1 MGPCVEYWMSQIH
14 GNVNRGYMMKRR
26 SILQGGGLALAT
38 AAASPWLS
46 NAHAATPIVVG
57 QTAALTGPQ
66 AGFGTAMRDGIKA
79 ALQQANRAGGIGG
92 RMVSLLSM
100 DDVGDKART
109 EANVTELVAN
119 RQVVGLTGCTTRPCS
134 EAAALLAAT
143 EGIALVGAFSG
154 TPLLYGDKAATT
166 FTTRASYE
174 RELQA
179 IVHHYRQLGA
189 ERFGFVH
196 LEDARATNV
205 PLLESILAREGGK
218 LTVTAGVDRKGP
230 GQNAAAIRT
239 LDANKPEVLIILA
252 NNAPL
257 TGFLR
262 EYAPRTLVL
271 PKMVISF
278 VDREKLLADLGKD
291 APGVGF
297 SVVVP
302 EYTKEKFTVVR
313 SFLPEARAM
322 NIAVTPVSLEGYITG
337 LALLE
342 GLRQARNE
350 SRTGLIEGLARV
362 NALDLGY
369 TNIRFSRSE
378 RSGSRFVDLS
388 LASRNA
394 GLV

>member
-1 MGPCVEYWMSQIH
+1 
-14 GNVNRGYMMKRR
+14 MKRR
-26 SILQGGGLALAT
+26 SFLSRSGGLALAAAT
-38 AAASPWLS
+38 ANPWLTS
-46 NAHAATPIVVG
+46 SHAATAIVVG
-57 QTAALTGPQ
+57 QSAAITGPQ

-92 RMVSLLSM
+92 RPVSLLSM
-100 DDVGDKART
+100 DDQGDKAKT
-109 EANVTELVAN
+109 EANIAELVAN
-119 RQVVGLTGCTTRPCS
+119 RQVIGVTGCTTRPCS
-134 EAAALLAAT
+134 EAAALLAAS

-154 TPLLYGDKAATT
+154 TPLLYGEKAATT

-196 LEDARATNV
+196 LEDAKTTNV

-230 GQNAAAIRT
+230 GMNASAIRT

-262 EYAPRTLVL
+262 EFAPRTLVL

-278 VDREKLLADLGKD
+278 VDREKLLKDLGKD

-302 EYTKEKFTVVR
+302 EYTKEKYSVVR
-313 SFLPEARAM
+313 NFLPEARAM
-322 NIAVTPVSLEGYITG
+322 NVTVSPVSLEGYITG

-342 GLRQARNE
+342 GLRQARADT
-350 SRTGLIEGLARV
+350 RTGLIEGLSRI

-369 TNIRFSRSE
+369 TNIRFSKSE
-378 RSGSRFVDLS
+378 RGGSRFVDLS

>member
-1 MGPCVEYWMSQIH
+1 MSQIS
-14 GNVNRGYMMKRR
+14 GNHNRGFMMKRR
-26 SILQGGGLALAT
+26 SILQGGGLAFAA
-38 AAASPWLS
+38 AAASPWIS
-46 NAHAATPIVVG
+46 SAVASTPIVVG
-57 QTAALTGPQ
+57 QSAAITGPQ
-66 AGFGTAMRDGIKA
+66 AGFGLAMRDGIKA
-79 ALQQANRAGGIGG
+79 ALNQANRAGGIGG
-92 RMVSLLSM
+92 RPVSLLTM
-100 DDVGDKART
+100 DDQGEKART
-109 EANVTELVAN
+109 EANVTELAAN

-134 EAAALLAAT
+134 EAAALLSAG

-196 LEDARATNV
+196 LEDAKATNV

-302 EYTKEKFTVVR
+302 EYTKEKYTVVR
-313 SFLPEARAM
+313 NFLPEARSM
-322 NIAVTPVSLEGYITG
+322 GVAVTPVSLEGYITG

-342 GLRQARNE
+342 GLRQARSE
-350 SRTGLIEGLARV
+350 TRAGLIEGMGRI

>member
-1 MGPCVEYWMSQIH
+1 
-14 GNVNRGYMMKRR
+14 MMKRR
-26 SILQGGGLALAT
+26 SFLRGGSSLALAAAT
-38 AAASPWLS
+38 ANPWLS
-46 NAHAATPIVVG
+46 TAQASGPVVVG

-79 ALQQANRAGGIGG
+79 ALLQANRAGGVGG
-92 RMVSLLSM
+92 RPVHLLSL
-100 DDVGDKART
+100 DDVGDKAKT
-109 EANVTELVAN
+109 EANVNELVAN

-134 EAAALLAAT
+134 EAAALLAAG

-154 TPLLYGDKAATT
+154 TPLLYGDKASTT

-179 IVHHYRQLGA
+179 IVKHYRLLGA

-196 LEDARATNV
+196 LEDARSTNV

-230 GQNAAAIRT
+230 GQNAAAIKT

-302 EYTKEKFTVVR
+302 EYTKEKYTVVR
-313 SFLPEARAM
+313 NFLPEARAM
-322 NIAVTPVSLEGYITG
+322 NIPVTPVSLEGYITG

-342 GLRQARNE
+342 GLRQARND
-350 SRTGLIEGLARV
+350 SRTGLIEGMARV
-362 NALDLGY
+362 SALDLGY
-369 TNIRFSRSE
+369 TSIRFSRSE
-378 RSGSRFVDLS
+378 RTGSRFVDLS